1 MKAVLTSNAAFP
13 LPSTHARSAWQGGVG
28 GGGTMPQRSGRPI
41 DTRVSRARTL
51 RRDATEAEKKIWQHL
66 RQVPFKQHHF
76 RRQATIGPYFADFA
90 SHQLRMVIEVDGGQH
105 SGSASDAKVPE
116 FIEFIVK
123 DIPEHQLPMRGGLR
137 WLDMQC
143 AKRYNKSFA
152 DCDEQQR
159 IAVVDLIAYPAKAA
173 PENSQGVAFF
183 NRMRNLTAT
192 GFFTSKMGIQDLDY
206 KGNTPNEWDGV
217 PADVL
222 QQYGYAYD
230 EKTLATCLKIEDRGK
245 LMTWD

>member
-1 MKAVLTSNAAFP
+1 MDRRESLKALALGTLSVGTILSATSCGDNKTTADKNDHPNVKTPGYGRTPEEVLRDKALTDQKFFTDAEMK
-13 LPSTHARSAWQGGVG
+13 
-28 GGGTMPQRSGRPI
+28 
-41 DTRVSRARTL
+41 
-51 RRDATEAEKKIWQHL
+51 
-66 RQVPFKQHHF
+66 
-76 RRQATIGPYFADFA
+76 TITILADIIIPA
-90 SHQLRMVIEVDGGQH
+90 DEH

-152 DCDEQQR
+152 ECSAEQR
-159 IAVVDLIAYPAKAA
+159 IEVVDLIAYPAKAA

-192 GFFTSKMGIQDLDY
+192 GFFTSKMGIKDLNY
-206 KGNTPNEWDGV
+206 VGNTPNEWDGV
-217 PADVL
+217 PPDVL
-222 QQYGYAYD
+222 KQYGYAYD

>member
-1 MKAVLTSNAAFP
+1 MKTSIATVCLSGNLLEKLEAIASAGFKAVEIFEN
-13 LPSTHARSAWQGGVG
+13 
-28 GGGTMPQRSGRPI
+28 
-41 DTRVSRARTL
+41 
-51 RRDATEAEKKIWQHL
+51 
-66 RQVPFKQHHF
+66 
-76 RRQATIGPYFADFA
+76 
-90 SHQLRMVIEVDGGQH
+90 
-105 SGSASDAKVPE
+105 
-116 FIEFIVK
+116 
-123 DIPEHQLPMRGGLR
+123 
-137 WLDMQC
+137 
-143 AKRYNKSFA
+143 
-152 DCDEQQR
+152 
-159 IAVVDLIAYPAKAA
+159 DLIAYPAKAA

-192 GFFTSKMGIQDLDY
+192 GFFTSKMGIKDLDY

>member
-1 MKAVLTSNAAFP
+1 MDRRESLKALALGTLSVGTILSATSCGDNKTTADKNDHPNVKTAGYGRTPEEVLRDKTLTDQKFFTDAEMK
-13 LPSTHARSAWQGGVG
+13 
-28 GGGTMPQRSGRPI
+28 
-41 DTRVSRARTL
+41 
-51 RRDATEAEKKIWQHL
+51 
-66 RQVPFKQHHF
+66 
-76 RRQATIGPYFADFA
+76 TITILADIIIPA
-90 SHQLRMVIEVDGGQH
+90 DEH

-152 DCDEQQR
+152 ESSAAQR
-159 IAVVDLIAYPAKAA
+159 IEVVDLIAYPEKAT

-192 GFFTSKMGIQDLDY
+192 GFFTSKMGIKDLNY
-206 KGNTPNEWDGV
+206 VGNTPNEWDGV

-222 QQYGYAYD
+222 KQYGYAYD

>member
-1 MKAVLTSNAAFP
+1 MPRTRKLNIMDRRESLKAIALGTLSVGTIISATGCEPKKEGTEKSTVENTPGYGRTPEEVKRDQALMKETFFTAAEMKTITVL
-13 LPSTHARSAWQGGVG
+13 
-28 GGGTMPQRSGRPI
+28 
-41 DTRVSRARTL
+41 
-51 RRDATEAEKKIWQHL
+51 
-66 RQVPFKQHHF
+66 
-76 RRQATIGPYFADFA
+76 ADMIIPA
-90 SHQLRMVIEVDGGQH
+90 DEH

-123 DIPEHQLPMRGGLR
+123 DIPDHQLPMRGGLR

-143 AKRYNKSFA
+143 LKKYNAAFA
-152 DCDEQQR
+152 DCSEQQR
-159 IAVVDLIAYPAKAA
+159 IAMVDLIAYPEKAL

-183 NRMRNLTAT
+183 NKMRDLTAT
-192 GFFTSKMGIQDLDY
+192 GFFTSKIGIKDLDY

-230 EKTLATCLKIEDRGK
+230 EKTIANCLKIEDRGK
-245 LMTWD
+245 IMTWD